1 VNIENFFALSLH
13 DSFTAYQGYSVFFK
27 DDYLQK
33 QLVNTFFNHLGNVV
47 FFYIFDI
54 VHLKFYIMKVLVD
67 IPDNKAD
74 FGLEVLRNLMFVKK
88 ANPISSQKYLLMEEI
103 KEAVE
108 ELNLI
113 KTGKKTARNAEDFLN
128 EL

>member
-1 VNIENFFALSLH
+1 
-13 DSFTAYQGYSVFFK
+13 
-27 DDYLQK
+27 
-33 QLVNTFFNHLGNVV
+33 
-47 FFYIFDI
+47 
-54 VHLKFYIMKVLVD
+54 MKVLVD

-74 FGLEVLRNLMFVKK
+74 FGLEVLRSLVFVKK
-88 ANPISSQKYLLMEEI
+88 ANPISGEKALLMEEL

-113 KTGKKTARNAEDFLN
+113 KSGKLKGIPAKDLLN